1 MKTNN
6 WREEIRK
13 LIYIRP
19 ESLNDA
25 ERLYLEAQNIIQSL
39 LDKQKEEIIE
49 RIIKAVDDTCYLNE
63 QGSTVI
69 ADSDIDRLIKQIKEI

>member
-25 ERLYLEAQNIIQSL
+25 EILYLEAENIIQSL
-39 LDKQKEEIIE
+39 LDKQKEEIIKVIE
-49 RIIKAVDDTCYLNE
+49 NSDTDNYKQDDGIIRYFVANKF
-63 QGSTVI
+63 
-69 ADSDIDRLIKQIKEI
+69 DIINKIKEI